1 MFQQLEE
8 NDKKLHQ
15 TMRKRHNTQVL
26 GNFKY
31 SEHEKDPIMWY
42 VEKPVIS
49 IDRQVATSIE
59 RLIFTSHA
67 QKHPFIDR
75 GPHFFLLCIC

>member
-31 SEHEKDPIMWY
+31 SEHEKDPIMRMLRSPSSPLTG
-42 VEKPVIS
+42 K
-49 IDRQVATSIE
+49 
-59 RLIFTSHA
+59 
-67 QKHPFIDR
+67 
-75 GPHFFLLCIC
+75 